1 MLLLPETIMPR
12 PGNQGIP
19 PNSGEHSACRHQL
32 SMTEPHHPF
41 STHLDLVVGEH
52 RQRAILL
59 GLGVNVDKGLQL
71 CTAEQGA
78 VLPQHPVEKLACSGM
93 AKGKD

>member
-1 MLLLPETIMPR
+1 M
-12 PGNQGIP
+12 
-19 PNSGEHSACRHQL
+19 S
-32 SMTEPHHPF
+32 EPHHPF
-41 STHLDLVVGEH
+41 STHLDLVMGEH

-78 VLPQHPVEKLACSGM
+78 VLPQHPVEKLACVGM
-93 AKGKD
+93 AKGKDQGPRWGELGSETGGASLDVQGPSP